1 MTESI
6 RILIAED
13 HPVVRMGLR
22 ALIASEPG
30 LTLAG
35 EAVDGDDAILK
46 ALELAP
52 DVILMDL
59 LMPSKD
65 GLEASIAIRQ
75 ANPEAHILILTSY
88 ADSDRVV
95 ASMRSGALGYI
106 LKDAHP
112 QEIIDAIR
120 QVHAGRVYIH
130 PAMARQLFQGSGQP
144 STGQDRG
151 PFEVLTERET
161 EVLKLLASGLSNEDI
176 AARLVIS
183 KYTAGVHVGRILQKL
198 NLTNRTQAALYA
210 LRARLVDLNAP

>member
-1 MTESI
+1 MSDSI
-6 RILIAED
+6 RVLIAED

-30 LTLAG
+30 LALAG

-46 ALELAP
+46 TLELSP

-59 LMPSKD
+59 LMPGKD

-88 ADSDRVV
+88 ADGDRVV

-130 PAMARQLFQGSGQP
+130 PAMVRQLFQGPAQP
-144 STGQDRG
+144 APADQDRG
-151 PFEVLTERET
+151 MLEALTERET
-161 EVLKLLASGLSNEDI
+161 EVLKLLAGGLSNEDI

-210 LRARLVDLNAP
+210 LRAGLVEL